1 LNQIWHLLK
10 SHQAN
15 GEEAVAAEQTII
27 DLMHQSKKGTVTK
40 AEKQPIK
47 NQPSK
52 VADTKPQS
60 YHVSS
65 EQSSTDAEMVIEKT
79 ASSSTLEFKAKK
91 DETTN
96 DTARLR
102 DASNPSNIQSSSDAI
117 SSSSPTVAAA
127 DDDKDQT
134 NTATV
139 QSNEQAETTS
149 YNGKNS
155 TDNTSSTMMDHPK
168 NSIADKDSSEKTGHT
183 TGGKGTAQEQDSSTS
198 VSLPQS
204 KSTIQ
209 GCQC

>member
-1 LNQIWHLLK
+1 
-10 SHQAN
+10 
-15 GEEAVAAEQTII
+15 
-27 DLMHQSKKGTVTK
+27 MHQSKKGTVTK

-117 SSSSPTVAAA
+117 SSSSPTVAAG
-127 DDDKDQT
+127 
-134 NTATV
+134 
-139 QSNEQAETTS
+139 S
-149 YNGKNS
+149 G
-155 TDNTSSTMMDHPK
+155 
-168 NSIADKDSSEKTGHT
+168 
-183 TGGKGTAQEQDSSTS
+183 
-198 VSLPQS
+198 
-204 KSTIQ
+204 STINY
-209 GCQC
+209 